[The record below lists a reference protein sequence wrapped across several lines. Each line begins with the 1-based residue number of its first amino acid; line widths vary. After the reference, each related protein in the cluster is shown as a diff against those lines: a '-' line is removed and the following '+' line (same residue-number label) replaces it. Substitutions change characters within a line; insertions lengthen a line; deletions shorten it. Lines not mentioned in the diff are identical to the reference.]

1 MKLQTRR
8 NFIRSTAALA
18 AGTALVSVPSSSKPN
33 SPHTVAASMYNS
45 PNFNGKVF
53 VNPIPTK
60 TGLSSSVFKVL
71 AEYTKDHPNRTPR
84 IQPGPFPADLPLLN
98 TLPANTLRITLI
110 GHSSLLIEIDGKR
123 ILTDPVWVKRASP
136 FQFFGPERFFPAPIA
151 LNDLPPVD
159 AIILSHDHYD
169 HLDEE
174 TIKTLG
180 KRSIPFFCSLGV
192 GKILEGWGISKNQI
206 TEFDWWQEN
215 EIWPGFK
222 LTAAPARHFSGRGI
236 TNRNTTLW
244 ASYIIK
250 GPKHKVYFGADS
262 GIHPLFKTI
271 GEKYGPFDIAMLEIG
286 AYNDL
291 WKDIHMGPDNA
302 SDAFLALNAN
312 LMMPIHWGTFNLAF
326 HAWTQPIE
334 RLLELTKQNKI
345 PLLVPQPGETYTYNG
360 KPYLNKWW
368 EAFK

>member
-1 MKLQTRR
+1 MKAQTRR
-8 NFIRSTAALA
+8 KFIKYNSLA
-18 AGTALVSVPSSSKPN
+18 AGAALISGPAFSTTN
-33 SPHTVAASMYNS
+33 SAISTPMHTS

-53 VNPIPTK
+53 LNPIPTK
-60 TGLSSSVFKVL
+60 TGFSAGFFNILG
-71 AEYTKDHPNRTPR
+71 EYQKDHPNRTPR
-84 IQPGPFPADLPLLN
+84 IQPGPFAANVPLLN
-98 TLPANTLRITLI
+98 ALPKNTLRVTLI
-110 GHSSLLIEIDGKR
+110 GHSSTLIEIDGKR

-151 LNDLPPVD
+151 LDDLPPIDGV
-159 AIILSHDHYD
+159 IISHDHFD
-169 HLDEE
+169 HLDEA
-174 TIKTLG
+174 TVKILG

-192 GKILEGWGISKNQI
+192 GKILNNWGIPKNQI

-222 LTAAPARHFSGRGI
+222 LAAAPARHFSGRGI

-262 GIHPLFKTI
+262 GIHPLFKDI

-286 AYNDL
+286 ASNPL
-291 WKDIHMGPDNA
+291 WADIHMGPDLA
-302 SDAFLALNAN
+302 AEAFLAVNAN

-326 HAWTQPIE
+326 HPWTQPVE
-334 RLLELTKQNKI
+334 RLLELARQKNI
-345 PLLVPQPGETYTYNG
+345 PLLIPQPAETYTYDG
-360 KPYLNKWW
+360 KSYINNWW
-368 EAFK
+368 EPFK